1 MLKISRLTVEN
12 METGCVT
19 DNPQPRVS
27 YCLESDRQNVTLKK
41 AVISIGDWKKE
52 TDCQI
57 AVPYEGSRLQPFTKY
72 TVRVEAEDDAGE
84 RAWASTE
91 FETGRMDTIWSGR
104 WITDGEYRFKEA
116 KISPK
121 TMTFRTRFSCE
132 KEIASARL
140 YVTALGIYELLLN
153 GEKVGQDYFAPGF
166 TSYRNQLQYQTY
178 DVTDMLND
186 RNELLAVV
194 GGGWAVGSFTYKRRN
209 RVYAKRQAL
218 LGELR
223 ILYTDGTGETIGT
236 NEEWEVTEEGNYKET
251 EFYNGEV
258 YDATVDLEKISWK
271 KASFE
276 QVKIHPKIMAQ
287 YGAPVRA
294 HEEFRPVQIT
304 RAKSGM
310 LIYDFGQN
318 FAGVIHAAIRG
329 RQGQKVE
336 FRHAEILM
344 DGELYTEPL
353 RTAKQEA
360 VYICKD
366 GEQTYS
372 PKMTYMGF
380 RYVGV
385 RGIEEDQLELTAL
398 ALYSDVEDNG
408 NFSCSNELINQLQ
421 NSIRWGAK
429 SNFVNIP
436 TDCPQ
441 RDERMG
447 WTGDTQVFSGT
458 ACYLADTY
466 AFYRKYLYDLY
477 KEQLIAGGMVP
488 EVVPTFGPS
497 KCSCAWGDAACIVP
511 WNVYLF
517 SGDAAI
523 LEQQFD
529 SMKAWVDYIR
539 KVDGEHH
546 GWRHSFHYGDWLA
559 LDRVGAAAGNVYGAT
574 DEGYIADIY
583 YAASAELTAK
593 AAAVLGRKEEEKQ
606 YREIAEKQWRVVKE
620 EYFTPTGRC
629 AEKTQTGL
637 LLALK
642 YHLSEDEEL
651 TREMLKKLFRESRNK
666 LNTGFVGTSLLCNVL
681 TDNGMT
687 DTAYRLLLNEEY
699 PGWLHEVKLGATTVW
714 ERWNSLDEDGK
725 ISSTGMNSLNH
736 YSYGAI
742 LEWMFRHVGGIHLLE
757 ESPGGRRIAICPN
770 VHYDLRRAEAVYD
783 SAVGQYA
790 CSWEIMEDNRI
801 RIKITIPF
809 GGEGEVRL
817 PHAPE
822 ILFEDK
828 TNPLF
833 ATVVNG
839 ICYITAGNY
848 EVVYEATEKLKKIY
862 SVESKLED
870 LLNHPQIRA
879 FLSTMTEVDMIP
891 DAVYGLSFR
900 QVAEMFSGPMDEGQ
914 TEMLNTALSQY

>member
-72 TVRVEAEDDAGE
+72 AVRVEAEDDAGE

-104 WITDGEYRFKEA
+104 WITDGEYQFKEA

-429 SNFVNIP
+429 SNFVDIP

-447 WTGDTQVFSGT
+447 WTGDIALFAPT
-458 ACYLADTY
+458 AAYNFNISRFLEKWLLDVKA
-466 AFYRKYLYDLY
+466 
-477 KEQLIAGGMVP
+477 EQ
-488 EVVPTFGPS
+488 
-497 KCSCAWGDAACIVP
+497 
-511 WNVYLF
+511 
-517 SGDAAI
+517 
-523 LEQQFD
+523 
-529 SMKAWVDYIR
+529 
-539 KVDGEHH
+539 
-546 GWRHSFHYGDWLA
+546 
-559 LDRVGAAAGNVYGAT
+559 
-574 DEGYIADIY
+574 
-583 YAASAELTAK
+583 
-593 AAAVLGRKEEEKQ
+593 
-606 YREIAEKQWRVVKE
+606 
-620 EYFTPTGRC
+620 
-629 AEKTQTGL
+629 
-637 LLALK
+637 
-642 YHLSEDEEL
+642 
-651 TREMLKKLFRESRNK
+651 NK
-666 LNTGFVGTSLLCNVL
+666 G
-681 TDNGMT
+681 
-687 DTAYRLLLNEEY
+687 
-699 PGWLHEVKLGATTVW
+699 
-714 ERWNSLDEDGK
+714 
-725 ISSTGMNSLNH
+725 
-736 YSYGAI
+736 
-742 LEWMFRHVGGIHLLE
+742 GGIPVTVPLVRVPL
-757 ESPGGRRIAICPN
+757 
-770 VHYDLRRAEAVYD
+770 
-783 SAVGQYA
+783 Q
-790 CSWEIMEDNRI
+790 WEIM
-801 RIKITIPF
+801 IPMAVATRVCRW
-809 GGEGEVRL
+809 GTK
-817 PHAPE
+817 APTG
-822 ILFEDK
+822 LR
-828 TNPLF
+828 
-833 ATVVNG
+833 
-839 ICYITAGNY
+839 
-848 EVVYEATEKLKKIY
+848 
-862 SVESKLED
+862 S
-870 LLNHPQIRA
+870 
-879 FLSTMTEVDMIP
+879 STTK
-891 DAVYGLSFR
+891 A
-900 QVAEMFSGPMDEGQ
+900 
-914 TEMLNTALSQY
+914 